1 MKKITQDNW
10 LSSSNNDWSFQNVQS
25 LFPTARIKRG
35 TKASSILPADLQS
48 IGSIQIDDVEGN
60 KQSLDEMLSSTQTDA
75 FLVLKDG
82 KILFEEYFHGMG
94 PDSLHLMNSITKSFV
109 GVLTGILS
117 EKGIIDINDKLT
129 QYLPKFADT
138 GFSDTTFQT
147 ALDMA
152 SSVKFEEDY
161 AEPLCDFWNE
171 AAVVGW
177 RPDLS
182 EGSSHGSLH
191 DFALS
196 LKEKEQEENEGYH
209 YRTVLTNVIALAIQ
223 EATNLRFQDLLEEHI
238 WQKLSPEQD
247 AVIVV
252 DKEGFPYVGA
262 GMNACA
268 RDLARFGQMILGG
281 GVFQGQRIISESWI
295 ESTWKGDDGYRE
307 RFAKTDHGLMM
318 PGGHYKNQMWIP
330 SSEIMMCIGIFGQTI
345 LVNKSTD
352 VVVVKFSSFPEPA
365 HELMFA
371 NTFLLTEAI
380 SNLV

>member
-1 MKKITQDNW
+1 
-10 LSSSNNDWSFQNVQS
+10 L
-25 LFPTARIKRG
+25 
-35 TKASSILPADLQS
+35 
-48 IGSIQIDDVEGN
+48 
-60 KQSLDEMLSSTQTDA
+60 
-75 FLVLKDG
+75 
-82 KILFEEYFHGMG
+82 Y
-94 PDSLHLMNSITKSFV
+94 
-109 GVLTGILS
+109 
-117 EKGIIDINDKLT
+117 
-129 QYLPKFADT
+129 
-138 GFSDTTFQT
+138 
-147 ALDMA
+147 
-152 SSVKFEEDY
+152 
-161 AEPLCDFWNE
+161 
-171 AAVVGW
+171 
-177 RPDLS
+177 
-182 EGSSHGSLH
+182 

-252 DKEGFPYVGA
+252 DKEGCPYVGA

-268 RDLARFGQMILGG
+268 RDLARFGQMFLGG
-281 GVFQGQRIISESWI
+281 GVFQGERIISESWI
-295 ESTWKGDDGYRE
+295 KSTWKGDDGYRE

-330 SSEIMMCIGIFGQTI
+330 SSEIMMCIGIYGQTI

-365 HELMFA
+365 NELMFA